1 MNKTDAVAIVR
12 CEDYDVE
19 AILIRLRDYMPQAGL
34 TSADVEGKRVVVK
47 PNLLLAYAPE
57 KAATTHPAVMEAV
70 IRLMQEW
77 KAASVII
84 AESPGGIYNE
94 KTLSHIY
101 GETGMKGV
109 SERTGAPLN
118 YDVGYRPFSLSDGVT
133 AKSVDMINPMH
144 EAEVLI
150 NVCKMKTH
158 ALATMT
164 GAAKN
169 LFGVIP
175 GINKFEMHARFKKP
189 EDFFSMVLDL
199 NQALDQHLTLFHVC
213 DGIVGMEGDGPSG
226 GTPKKAGVLLMSRNS
241 LNLDLASAEI
251 MGFTGRVPML
261 SMASK
266 RGLCPDEPEALTV
279 VGVAPHAVG
288 CGAFLLPD
296 AKKGRRFDLIPP
308 FLQPRPVI
316 DSRLCRGC
324 GLCLRSCPQKTIVM
338 VKGKAKIKAA
348 DCIKC
353 YCCQE
358 LCTFKAV
365 RIKKSIIYKLV
376 E

>member
-19 AILIRLRDYMPQAGL
+19 AILIHLRDYMPQAGL
-34 TSADVEGKRVVVK
+34 TSADVAGKRVVVK

-144 EAEVLI
+144 EA
-150 NVCKMKTH
+150 
-158 ALATMT
+158 
-164 GAAKN
+164 
-169 LFGVIP
+169 
-175 GINKFEMHARFKKP
+175 
-189 EDFFSMVLDL
+189 
-199 NQALDQHLTLFHVC
+199 
-213 DGIVGMEGDGPSG
+213 
-226 GTPKKAGVLLMSRNS
+226 
-241 LNLDLASAEI
+241 
-251 MGFTGRVPML
+251 GF
-261 SMASK
+261 
-266 RGLCPDEPEALTV
+266 
-279 VGVAPHAVG
+279 
-288 CGAFLLPD
+288 
-296 AKKGRRFDLIPP
+296 
-308 FLQPRPVI
+308 
-316 DSRLCRGC
+316 
-324 GLCLRSCPQKTIVM
+324 
-338 VKGKAKIKAA
+338 
-348 DCIKC
+348 
-353 YCCQE
+353 
-358 LCTFKAV
+358 
-365 RIKKSIIYKLV
+365 
-376 E
+376 

>member
-1 MNKTDAVAIVR
+1 MNKTDAVAIAR
-12 CEDYDVE
+12 CEVYDPAV
-19 AILIRLRDYMPQAGL
+19 IRDRLRTYLPQVGVTRETVA
-34 TSADVEGKRVVVK
+34 GKRVAVK

-70 IRLMQEW
+70 IRLLQEW
-77 KAASVII
+77 EAASVII
-84 AESPGGIYNE
+84 AESPGGIYSE

-118 YDVGYRPFSLSDGVT
+118 YDISYRPFSLNDGVT
-133 AKSVDMINPMH
+133 AKSVDMIAPIH
-144 EAEVLI
+144 EAEVLV
-150 NVCKMKTH
+150 NVCKLKTH

-199 NQALDQHLTLFHVC
+199 NVALDRRMTVFHIC
-213 DGIVGMEGDGPSG
+213 DAIVGMEGDGPSG
-226 GTPKKAGVLLMSRNS
+226 GTPKEAGILLMSRNA
-241 LNLDLASAEI
+241 LNLDLAASAV

-261 SMASK
+261 KTAAE
-266 RGLCPDEPEALTV
+266 RGLCPDAPDALTV
-279 VGVAPHAVG
+279 VGVPPTEVG
-288 CGAFLLPD
+288 CGDFQLPD

-316 DSRLCRGC
+316 DRNLCRGC
-324 GLCLRSCPQKTIVM
+324 GLCARSCPQKTIVM
-338 VKGKAKIKAA
+338 VKGKARIIAS

-365 RIKKSIIYKLV
+365 RIKKSIIYRLV